1 MDKIDW
7 KKRAETLVKDNIEL
21 ITDNASL
28 KVENKELKEQL
39 ALTGVVQAKPEGF
52 YCEDE
57 QGRIAEE
64 TGDKIEKCGKQCYY
78 CKQ

>member
-7 KKRAETLVKDNIEL
+7 EKRADSLAKDNIKV

-39 ALTGVVQAKPEGF
+39 ALTGVVRDNRNF
-52 YCEDE
+52 
-57 QGRIAEE
+57 
-64 TGDKIEKCGKQCYY
+64 
-78 CKQ
+78 